1 VEIKMRLLVLT
12 FILVTS
18 LFSSTDWFTNYHDA
32 VKTAQEKNKRI
43 YMLIESDDC
52 RWCKKFELTTLK
64 DSKLLRRLN
73 SKYVLLH
80 LSRDR
85 DYIPKKYKT
94 TPIPRHYF
102 LTSQGKEIFPVVGY
116 RDVETFHSFLDTVDE
131 RVLRM
136 KD

>member
-1 VEIKMRLLVLT
+1 MKLLVLT

-18 LFSSTDWFTNYHDA
+18 LFSSNDWFTNYHDA
-32 VKTAQEKNKRI
+32 LKTAQEKNKRI
-43 YMLIESDDC
+43 YMLIVSDDC
-52 RWCKKFELTTLK
+52 RWCKKFERTTLK
-64 DSKLLRRLN
+64 DKKLLRRLN

-94 TPIPRHYF
+94 APIPRHYF
-102 LTSQGKEIFPVVGY
+102 LTSEGKEIFPVVGY